1 MEKKLQKP
9 YFISYNLLKA
19 QDLWQSHCQTL
30 PIILLK
36 ELIKLNAFMYITKN
50 CETFG
55 IKHRFCE
62 CCLEYTNVKVDLIEY
77 NCL

>member
-1 MEKKLQKP
+1 MEKKPQKP

-36 ELIKLNAFMYITKN
+36 ELIKLNAFMYITK
-50 CETFG
+50 
-55 IKHRFCE
+55 K
-62 CCLEYTNVKVDLIEY
+62 L
-77 NCL
+77 